1 MLSLKNEELTQRK
14 NELIERLREWKSTFS
29 NKNPSG
35 ESGLRGGAPKGKS
48 PEKKS
53 VPPLEKENV
62 NVVANTNKKDVD
74 YSEIRKELEESVQK
88 EHAKKIVAVTEL
100 IKEKANEDL
109 DKAIYELHAQLFLN
123 SVERQH
129 MEELEEKAAMSIQV
143 LTMKHRREVM
153 EARQEKAS
161 YEAHANDVVNQLNS
175 QMESINQLAMKR
187 IEELE
192 KENAALRMKESE

>member
-29 NKNPSG
+29 NKNPP
-35 ESGLRGGAPKGKS
+35 GLRGGTPKGKS

-53 VPPLEKENV
+53 VLPEKENV
-62 NVVANTNKKDVD
+62 NVVANTNKKNVD

-123 SVERQH
+123 SVQRQH

-143 LTMKHRREVM
+143 LTMKHRREIM

>member
-1 MLSLKNEELTQRK
+1 
-14 NELIERLREWKSTFS
+14 
-29 NKNPSG
+29 
-35 ESGLRGGAPKGKS
+35 
-48 PEKKS
+48 
-53 VPPLEKENV
+53 
-62 NVVANTNKKDVD
+62 
-74 YSEIRKELEESVQK
+74 
-88 EHAKKIVAVTEL
+88 
-100 IKEKANEDL
+100 
-109 DKAIYELHAQLFLN
+109 KAIYELHAQLFLN